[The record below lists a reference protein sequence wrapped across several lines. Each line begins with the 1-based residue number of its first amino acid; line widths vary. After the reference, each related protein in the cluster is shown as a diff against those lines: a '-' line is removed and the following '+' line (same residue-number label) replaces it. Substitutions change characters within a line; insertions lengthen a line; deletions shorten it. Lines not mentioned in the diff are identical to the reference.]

1 MIRLAV
7 RVRRE
12 QAEVVLAELL
22 ELAPSGVEEVAI
34 GSGLVEYAVYG
45 APGELPALPDL
56 RAAAGGALIEVTTA
70 ELADDWAERWR
81 EFHKPLVLGSRL
93 TVRPPWV
100 PPAETEID
108 VVIDPAQAF
117 GTGAHA
123 TTRLC
128 LELMLELE
136 QRGSFLDLG
145 SGSGVLAIVARRIG
159 FSPVLACD
167 YDQAAIEATRA
178 NGTRNEAAIE
188 VQRLDLRTARLP
200 QARTVAANL
209 LAPLLLELAPRLAVP
224 GPGRLIASGILDD
237 EAERVAGAFAD
248 AGLRT
253 SARRSRDGWT
263 ALVIAPSGQAAPLC
277 RSAS

>member
-34 GSGLVEYAVYG
+34 GSELVEYAVYG

-70 ELADDWAERWR
+70 ELDDDWAERWR
-81 EFHKPLVLGSRL
+81 EFHQPLVLGRRL
-93 TVRPPWV
+93 TVRAPWAPV
-100 PPAETEID
+100 GDTDID
-108 VVIDPAQAF
+108 LVIDPAQAF

-123 TTRLC
+123 TTSLC

-145 SGSGVLAIVARRIG
+145 CGSGVLAIAADRLG

-167 YDQAAIEATRA
+167 YDRAAVDATRA
-178 NGTRNEAAIE
+178 NATVNGVT
-188 VQRLDLRTARLP
+188 VGVSRLDLRTDQLP
-200 QARTVAANL
+200 GAQTVAANL
-209 LAPLLLELAPRLAVP
+209 LAPLLLELAARFASG
-224 GPGRLIASGILDD
+224 GPERLIASGILDD
-237 EAERVAGAFAD
+237 EAERVAGAFA
-248 AGLRT
+248 AVGLRV
-253 SARRSRDGWT
+253 SSSRSRDGWT
-263 ALVIAPSGQAAPLC
+263 ALSLERPG
-277 RSAS
+277 